1 MLKRLL
7 TFRWIITTL
16 LVIAGVGVLIRLG
29 IWQLDRL
36 EWRRAFNTR
45 VTAQMT
51 APALDLNAS
60 QPVEDL
66 YDMEY
71 RNVTVTGRYD
81 FSQEVLLRNQVWDN
95 RLGFHVLTPLQGA
108 GTVWYVLVERGWI
121 PFEDAADREKYYEPG
136 MVAVQGMIRRSL
148 EKPDFGGVPDPTL
161 APGETRLDAWNV
173 VNVPRITAQ
182 SGLKLLPIYIDQA
195 PDTAWTNLP
204 YRSLPEIE
212 ISEGPHQGYALQ
224 WFTFATILGLGYPFF
239 VRRQLNRQFRQA
251 EAQPE
256 VISGQS
262 EVGRGSW
269 KDEWN
274 E

>member
-36 EWRRAFNTR
+36 EWRRAFNAR
-45 VTAQMT
+45 ATAQMT
-51 APALDLNAS
+51 TPALDLNAS

-71 RNVTVTGRYD
+71 RSVTVTGRYD

-95 RLGFHVLTPLQGA
+95 RLGFHVLTPLQVS
-108 GTVWYVLVERGWI
+108 GTEWYVLVDRGWI
-121 PFEDAADREKYYEPG
+121 PFEDAADREKYYETG
-136 MVAVQGMIRRSL
+136 TVSVQGMIRRSL

-173 VNVPRITAQ
+173 VNVPRVTAQ
-182 SGLKLLPIYIDQA
+182 SGLRLLPIYIDQA
-195 PDTAWTNLP
+195 PDIAWTGLP

-212 ISEGPHQGYALQ
+212 ISEGPHLGYALQ
-224 WFTFATILGLGYPFF
+224 WFTFATILSLGYPFF
-239 VRRQLNRQFRQA
+239 VRRQLARQTRQV
-251 EAQPE
+251 ENQPK
-256 VISGQS
+256 VITGQT
-262 EVGRGSW
+262 EVGRGS
-269 KDEWN
+269 
-274 E
+274 

>member
-7 TFRWIITTL
+7 TFRWTITTL

-29 IWQLDRL
+29 FWQLGRL
-36 EWRRAFNTR
+36 DWRRAFNTR

-51 APALDLNAS
+51 APELDLNAS
-60 QPVEDL
+60 QPVDDL

-71 RNVTVTGRYD
+71 RSVTVTGRYD

-95 RLGFHVLTPLQGA
+95 RLGFHVLTPLQVT
-108 GTVWYVLVERGWI
+108 GTDWYVLVERGWI
-121 PFEDAADREKYYEPG
+121 PFEDAAEREKYVEPG
-136 MVAVQGMIRRSL
+136 VVTVQGMIRRSL

-161 APGETRLDAWNV
+161 APGEMRLDAWNV

-182 SGLKLLPIYIDQA
+182 SGLKMLPIYIDQM
-195 PDTAWTNLP
+195 PDPAWTSLP

-239 VRRQLNRQFRQA
+239 VRRQLSRQTRQA
-251 EAQPE
+251 ENQAE
-256 VISGQS
+256 AISGQT
-262 EVGRGSW
+262 EIGRGSYP
-269 KDEWN
+269 DE
-274 E
+274 

>member
-16 LVIAGVGVLIRLG
+16 LVIAGMGVLIRLG

-51 APALDLNAS
+51 APVLDLNFS
-60 QPVEDL
+60 HPVDGL

-71 RNVTVTGRYD
+71 RSVIVTGRYD
-81 FSQEVLLRNQVWDN
+81 FSQEVLLRNQVRGN
-95 RLGFHVLTPLQGA
+95 RLGFHVLTPLQVS
-108 GTVWYVLVERGWI
+108 GTEWYVLVDRGWI
-121 PFEDAADREKYYEPG
+121 PFEDAADRKKYYETG
-136 MVAVQGMIRRSL
+136 TVSVQGMIRRSL

-173 VNVPRITAQ
+173 VNVPRVAAQ
-182 SGLKLLPIYIDQA
+182 SGLRLLPIYIDQA
-195 PDTAWTNLP
+195 PDPAWTNLP

-224 WFTFATILGLGYPFF
+224 WFTFATILSLGYPFF
-239 VRRQLNRQFRQA
+239 VRRQLARQSRQV
-251 EAQPE
+251 ENQPK
-256 VISGQS
+256 VITGQT
-262 EVGRGSW
+262 EVGRGS
-269 KDEWN
+269 
-274 E
+274 